1 MIFMD
6 KALMCAKKAERI
18 GEVPIGAV
26 IVKDGKV
33 IATGYNMREKSQD
46 ATKHAEIIAIRR
58 ACNKLKSWR
67 LDDCDIYVTLKPCP
81 MCAGAILNARIRC
94 CYYGANNLNDK
105 DNLIEKIMDS
115 TKLFNHKTKLIYAQ
129 NEQCNK
135 ILTQFFKQ
143 KR

>member
-1 MIFMD
+1 MNFMD
-6 KALMCAKKAERI
+6 KALMCAKKAEHL

-46 ATKHAEIIAIRR
+46 ATKHAEIIAIKR

-67 LDDCDIYVTLKPCP
+67 LDDCDIFVTLKPCP

-94 CYYGANNLNDK
+94 CYYGAKNLNDN
-105 DNLIEKIMDS
+105 DDLIEKIMDS
-115 TKLFNHKTKLIYAQ
+115 TKLFNHKTKLTFMP
-129 NEQCNK
+129 NEQCNI